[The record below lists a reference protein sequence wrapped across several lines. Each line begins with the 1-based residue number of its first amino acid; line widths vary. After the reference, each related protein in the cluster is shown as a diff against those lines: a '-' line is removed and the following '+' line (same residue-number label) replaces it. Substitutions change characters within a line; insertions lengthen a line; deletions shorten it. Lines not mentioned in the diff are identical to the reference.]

1 MDFLSYLIQ
10 YVISV
15 RKKQRKIQ
23 EQLLNEIYLQSKCIQ
38 DDEIEKN
45 MKQVQCLL
53 PISAYMKIRVK
64 ERESAELK

>member
-23 EQLLNEIYLQSKCIQ
+23 EQLLNEIYLQSKCIE
-38 DDEIEKN
+38 DDKIEEN
-45 MKQVQCLL
+45 MKQVQYLL
-53 PISAYMKIRVK
+53 PISAYTRIRVK
-64 ERESAELK
+64 QRGSAELK